1 MLTDKE
7 QHELLERLII
17 DNEDLHKLEAKLSE
31 FNMFEAVGI
40 VRQEI
45 RHSNFLSFLLNPS
58 GAHRLGDSF
67 FKKMLISVLGNM
79 DPVPFSPIEVDI
91 ADFTDSDVR
100 REWCNIDVLVY
111 SESNNLVLVIENK
124 IDSLEH
130 SDQLKRYE
138 ETIYKEFPSSK
149 VLFVYLTKD
158 GESPSRARWISLS
171 YEDIVILIKDVYRL
185 NRTTIGDEV
194 SMLMTHYIALIRRHV
209 MGDSEIS
216 RLCQKIY
223 KQHRQALDLIYE
235 NRPDFQSEIAEYL
248 EELIAQSANI
258 ANLQRD
264 DSTKRWIRFAPIEW
278 DDLSFQLTCERWTS
292 SKRILMFEF
301 VNDSRFLNLDLV
313 IGPGERTCKEAI
325 FGVIKSLRF
334 PGTVRRFSPNENGW
348 SHIYKRGVVGTQDF
362 EDGDFESVKEKIDS
376 FWKRYLNGDIPEIR
390 KAISEHFSPDTVI

>member
-1 MLTDKE
+1 MNEKE
-7 QHELLERLII
+7 QQELLKKLII
-17 DNEDLHKLEAKLSE
+17 DNEDLRNLEAKLSE
-31 FNMFEAVGI
+31 FNIFEAVGI

-45 RHSNFLSFLLNPS
+45 KHSNFLAFLINPS
-58 GAHRLGDSF
+58 GAHRLGDTF
-67 FKKMLISVLGNM
+67 LKKMLIFALG
-79 DPVPFSPIEVDI
+79 DVESASFSPIEIDI
-91 ADFTDSDVR
+91 ADLTDSDVR
-100 REWCNIDVLVY
+100 REWRNIDILIY
-111 SESNNLVLVIENK
+111 SESNDFVCVIENK

-149 VLFVYLTKD
+149 MLFVYLTKSGD
-158 GESPSRARWISLS
+158 ASSKAQWISLS
-171 YEDIVILIKDVYRL
+171 YGDIAILLEDVYKL
-185 NRTTIGDEV
+185 HRTTVGDEI
-194 SMLMTHYIALIRRHV
+194 SMLMKHYIALIRRHIV
-209 MGDSEIS
+209 GDSEIS

-235 NRPDFQSEIAEYL
+235 NRPDFQSEIADYL
-248 EELIAQSANI
+248 GELIMQSANTGI
-258 ANLQRD
+258 QQD
-264 DSTKRWIRFAPIEW
+264 DSNKRWIRFAPTEW

-313 IGPGERTCKEAI
+313 IGPGERTYKEAI

-334 PGTVRRFSPNENGW
+334 PGTVKKSHLKEDGW

-376 FWKRYLNGDIPEIR
+376 FWKRYLNGDIAEIR